1 MSVFIVPGTERTA
14 ASLTSVL
21 QEVEDDINGVP
32 RDSFKPQSII
42 PEVVLRGL
50 IKANY
55 VAGEVSGTEEE
66 LEFVAGD
73 AASAW
78 NTILKISVDGTGT
91 GYGSD
96 HRHMDPITVY
106 GEEQF
111 GGVVVEWDI
120 SFDRATSWIAPSFTA
135 VHALSR
141 LVVELEVQV
150 CNDADTGTS
159 VNWHRVAGPFYHRT
173 NAMFETVGVSFPIP
187 DSQFNLDAGM
197 NNPIT
202 GVTFSG
208 AVLLNEDSISA
219 AVGDPVN
226 INIYGVRVHARVWC
240 SDTQHTSMTTNIN
253 GLVPV
258 AVFDLANSRLI
269 VEHTRAGVLQ

>member
-14 ASLTSVL
+14 ASLTAVL
-21 QEVEDDINGVP
+21 QAVEDDINGVP

-42 PEVVLRGL
+42 PEVVLSGL
-50 IKANY
+50 IEAHY

-78 NTILKISVDGTGT
+78 SSLLTISVAGTGS

-96 HRHMDPITVY
+96 HRDMDPITVY

-111 GGVVVEWDI
+111 GGVVVEWDVTL
-120 SFDRATSWIAPSFTA
+120 DRATSWIAPTFTT

-141 LVVELEVQV
+141 LVVEVEVQV

-159 VNWHRVAGPFYHRT
+159 ANWHRVAGPFYQRT
-173 NAMFETVGVSFPIP
+173 NAIFSTSGITFPIT
-187 DSQFNLDAGM
+187 DSEFNLDAGA
-197 NNPIT
+197 NNPVT
-202 GVTFSG
+202 GITFSG
-208 AVLLNEDSISA
+208 AVLLDA
-219 AVGDPVN
+219 DTMATAVGDPIN
-226 INIYGVRVHARVWC
+226 INIYGVRVRARVWC
-240 SDTQHTSMTTNIN
+240 SDAQYTSMITNITD
-253 GLVPV
+253 LTPV
-258 AVFDLANSRLI
+258 VVFDLDNSRLI
-269 VEHTRAGVLQ
+269 IEHTRAGVLQ

>member
-1 MSVFIVPGTERTA
+1 MSIFIVPGTERTA

-42 PEVVLRGL
+42 PEVVLSGL
-50 IKANY
+50 IEAHY

-78 NTILKISVDGTGT
+78 SSLLTISVAGTGS

-96 HRHMDPITVY
+96 HRDMDPITVY

-120 SFDRATSWIAPSFTA
+120 SLDRATSWIAPSFTA

-159 VNWHRVAGPFYHRT
+159 ANWYRVAGPFYQRT
-173 NAMFETVGVSFPIP
+173 NAVLATTSTSFPIT
-187 DSQFNLDAGM
+187 DSEFNLDAGP
-197 NNPIT
+197 NNPVT
-202 GVTFSG
+202 GITFSG

-226 INIYGVRVHARVWC
+226 IDIYGVRVRARVWC
-240 SDTQHTSMTTNIN
+240 SDTQFQNMDTHITGI
-253 GLVPV
+253 VPV

-269 VEHTRAGVLQ
+269 IEHTRAGVLQ

>member
-42 PEVVLRGL
+42 PEVVLSGL
-50 IKANY
+50 IEAHY
-55 VAGEVSGTEEE
+55 VAGEVTGTEEE

-78 NTILKISVDGTGT
+78 SSLLTISVAGTGS

-96 HRHMDPITVY
+96 HRDMDLITVY
-106 GEEQF
+106 GEDQF

-120 SFDRATSWIAPSFTA
+120 SLDRATSWIAPSFTA
-135 VHALSR
+135 VHALSK
-141 LVVELEVQV
+141 LVVEVEVQI
-150 CNDADTGTS
+150 CNDADTATS
-159 VNWHRVAGPFYHRT
+159 ANWYRVAGPFYQRT
-173 NAMFETVGVSFPIP
+173 NAVLATTATAFPIT
-187 DSQFNLDAGM
+187 DNEFNLDAGP
-197 NNPIT
+197 NNPVM

-226 INIYGVRVHARVWC
+226 IDIYGVRVRARVWC
-240 SDTQHTSMTTNIN
+240 SDTQFQNMDTHITGI
-253 GLVPV
+253 VPV

-269 VEHTRAGVLQ
+269 VEHTRTGVLQ

>member
-14 ASLTSVL
+14 ASLTAVL

-42 PEVVLRGL
+42 PEVVLSGL
-50 IKANY
+50 IAAHY
-55 VAGEVSGTEEE
+55 VAGEVTGTEDEV
-66 LEFVAGD
+66 EFVSGD
-73 AASAW
+73 SASSW
-78 NTILKISVDGTGT
+78 STILKISVDGTGS

-96 HRHMDPITVY
+96 HRDMDPITVY

-120 SFDRATSWIAPSFTA
+120 SLDRATSWIAPSFTA

-159 VNWHRVAGPFYHRT
+159 ANWYRVAGPFYHRT
-173 NAMFETVGVSFPIP
+173 NAVLSTATVTFPVT
-187 DSQFNLDAGM
+187 DNEFNLDAGM
-197 NNPIT
+197 NNPVT

-208 AVLLNEDSISA
+208 AVLLNEDSLSNAI
-219 AVGDPVN
+219 GDPVN
-226 INIYGVRVHARVWC
+226 IDIYGVRVLARVWC
-240 SDTQHTSMTTNIN
+240 SDAQYNSMTSNVMGI
-253 GLVPV
+253 VPV

-269 VEHTRAGVLQ
+269 IEHTRAGVLQ

>member
-14 ASLTSVL
+14 VSLTSVL

-120 SFDRATSWIAPSFTA
+120 SLDRATSWIAPSFTT

-141 LVVELEVQV
+141 LVVEVEVEV

-159 VNWHRVAGPFYHRT
+159 TNWHRVAGPFYQRT
-173 NAMFETVGVSFPIP
+173 NAVFSTSGIPFPIT
-187 DSQFNLDAGM
+187 DSEFNLDAGA
-197 NNPIT
+197 NNPVT
-202 GVTFSG
+202 GITFSG
-208 AVLLNEDSISA
+208 AVLLDA
-219 AVGDPVN
+219 DTMATAVGDPVN
-226 INIYGVRVHARVWC
+226 IDIYGVRVHARVWC
-240 SDTQHTSMTTNIN
+240 SDAQYTNMTSNVL

-269 VEHTRAGVLQ
+269 IEHTRAGVLQ